1 MFIRVRLIS
10 SIGFSYVVTLYLHSG
25 CNNFQFSI
33 LNFQFRIMPVLV
45 KVTKNNNEKTA
56 AFGKWYGRVVSTKT
70 MTYQELCKHMSEHNS
85 VYGEDVCLGVANKL
99 QNCMLEQ
106 LLEGKKVQFGEL
118 GTFYLSVKST
128 GTTKE
133 SDFNLGSNIQGLF
146 LCFAPSRTDVNNLS
160 SKMLKKKAAFM
171 NVKDLVE
178 SKPKTSNSGSNGTS
192 QTSETGG
199 NSNSGS
205 NSGNTGSVTPSVSTP
220 VISGTTPFEESTEVS
235 MTGPDGA
242 EIRYTTDGSTPTA
255 ESTLYETAFTLS
267 DTATVKAIAIKD
279 GESSQVATKNFT
291 KGTSGGGGSSGEN

>member
-1 MFIRVRLIS
+1 
-10 SIGFSYVVTLYLHSG
+10 
-25 CNNFQFSI
+25 
-33 LNFQFRIMPVLV
+33 
-45 KVTKNNNEKTA
+45 
-56 AFGKWYGRVVSTKT
+56 
-70 MTYQELCKHMSEHNS
+70 MSEHNS
-85 VYGEDVCLGVANKL
+85 VFGEDVCLGVANKL

-133 SDFNLGSNIQGLF
+133 SDFSLGSNIQGLF

-178 SKPKTSNSGSNGTS
+178 SKPKTSNSGSTENGS
-192 QTSETGG
+192 GSGSNSSNSGTSETGG
-199 NSNSGS
+199 NSNGGS
-205 NSGNTGSVTPSVSTP
+205 NTGNTGSVTPTISTP
-220 VISGTTPFEESTEVS
+220 VISGTTPFEETTEVS

-255 ESTLYETAFTLS
+255 ESTLYESAFTLNN
-267 DTATVKAIAIKD
+267 TATVKAIAIKD
-279 GESSQVATKNFT
+279 GESSQIATKYFT
-291 KGTSGGGGSSGEN
+291 KGTSGSGGTGGQD